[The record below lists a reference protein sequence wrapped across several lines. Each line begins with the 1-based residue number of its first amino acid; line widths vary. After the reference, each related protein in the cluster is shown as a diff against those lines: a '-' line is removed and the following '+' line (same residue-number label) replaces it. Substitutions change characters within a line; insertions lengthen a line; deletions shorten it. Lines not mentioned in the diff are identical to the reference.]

1 MNVKN
6 LIYLLLISLILSC
19 NNNRSEP
26 NSNTTQKIDST
37 NEEKSVANLNLVN
50 DSLNYIIKYGDKYPY
65 EVKLLDSGMLKDR
78 LIRLLGN
85 KMYKMYISYTDV
97 QSPIEIVNQKRT
109 LISTCAAHSGQTYTT
124 ATYIDFQTDELT
136 VGILDDTIVYTY
148 SESTKK
154 LYAPD
159 FQTWE
164 INSKELAE
172 RNKEWKNERKNSTK
186 SLIQFND

>member
-19 NNNRSEP
+19 INNRSEP
-26 NSNTTQKIDST
+26 NSNTTQKIDSN

-65 EVKLLDSGMLKDR
+65 EVKLLDSGILKDR
-78 LIRLLGN
+78 LIKLLGN

-124 ATYIDFQTDELT
+124 ATYIDFQADELI

-148 SESTKK
+148 SESSKK

-164 INSKELAE
+164 IKSKELAE
-172 RNKEWKNERKNSTK
+172 RNKELKNERKNSTK